1 MNMKNGWIAVHRK
14 ILDNPILNR
23 SRKFSNFE
31 AWMYLLLKS
40 NHKDN
45 KVLLGNVLVNVKKGE
60 MITSLNKLSSRF
72 KWSNTKLRAFL
83 KLIESEQMIV
93 VKSDTQKT
101 QITICN
107 YDKLQINENN
117 KKISKTH
124 QKHIKNTQTTMYNN
138 VNNNN
143 TSIVDRK
150 KIFINKVLAEGIKRR
165 PMVDPE
171 TIKAFTNHWTE
182 HNEGGRKMKWEKEG
196 TFQIANRLNTWL
208 KNEIRFGIKSN
219 SAEYKADLTGNSVNG
234 YCSVCGKHEFY
245 SPKTVKSE
253 DSKCKNHV
261 GSVLPKKPKFHV
273 NPK

>member
-1 MNMKNGWIAVHRK
+1 MNNGWIAVHRK

-31 AWMYLLLKS
+31 AWLYLLLKA
-40 NHKDN
+40 NHRDN
-45 KVLLGNVLVNVKKGE
+45 KVLIGNTLVKVKQGE
-60 MITSLNKLSSRF
+60 MITSMKKLCCVF
-72 KWSNTKLRAFL
+72 KWSNTKLKSFF
-83 KLIESEQMIV
+83 KLLINDDMIL
-93 VKSDTQKT
+93 VKTDTKKT
-101 QITICN
+101 HITICKYKDMQVN
-107 YDKLQINENN
+107 NNINSL
-117 KKISKTH
+117 SKTH
-124 QKHIKNTQTTMYNN
+124 QKHT
-138 VNNNN
+138 NNNN
-143 TSIVDRK
+143 KTIKTNNTNIEDRK

-219 SAEYKADLTGNSVNG
+219 STEYTPDSTGNAVNG

-261 GSVLPKKPKFHV
+261 GSVLPKKPTLKGV
-273 NPK
+273 